1 MFKGFAKRN
10 SISEI
15 VTVGNVFKNQKSK
28 LKAVPV
34 IYKFRILNMK
44 KIIALGIIL
53 FAPVFAFAQLTVGS
67 QNASGVLKFIQD
79 ALQVATYLIVAAAVV
94 WFMWGVFKFIMS
106 AGDEEKRKE
115 GTSMMVA
122 GIIGIAVMV
131 SVWGLVRWVT
141 STAGTEGAQLLP
153 PPVIPT
159 PL

>member
-1 MFKGFAKRN
+1 
-10 SISEI
+10 
-15 VTVGNVFKNQKSK
+15 
-28 LKAVPV
+28 
-34 IYKFRILNMK
+34 MK
-44 KIIALGIIL
+44 KIIALGVIS
-53 FAPVFAFAQLTVGS
+53 FVPVFAFAQLTVGA